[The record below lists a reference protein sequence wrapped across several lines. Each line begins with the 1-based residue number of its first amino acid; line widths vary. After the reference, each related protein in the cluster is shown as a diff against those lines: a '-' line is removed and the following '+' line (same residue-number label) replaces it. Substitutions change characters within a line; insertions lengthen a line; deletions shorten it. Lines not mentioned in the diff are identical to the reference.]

1 MDVILKKHNLEKT
14 NCKKDRHT
22 TIKGGK
28 LPPLMVVYKTS
39 NNMTLEKI
47 YNKWLSIQPLS
58 EADQKLV
65 KRMVDNGYIA
75 RHENGAWRVIAT
87 SVVWILLK

>member
-1 MDVILKKHNLEKT
+1 
-14 NCKKDRHT
+14 
-22 TIKGGK
+22 
-28 LPPLMVVYKTS
+28 MVVYKTS

-58 EADQKLV
+58 EAVQKLV

-75 RHENGAWRVIAT
+75 RYENGAWRVIAT
-87 SVVWILLK
+87 SVV

>member
-1 MDVILKKHNLEKT
+1 MVKSY
-14 NCKKDRHT
+14 T
-22 TIKGGK
+22 TIKGGN

-58 EADQKLV
+58 EADQNKLSMRFTV
-65 KRMVDNGYIA
+65 EYNYNSNHLEGNTLTYGQT
-75 RHENGAWRVIAT
+75 E
-87 SVVWILLK
+87 LLLLFGKVSGEGHHDTR

>member
-1 MDVILKKHNLEKT
+1 MALSGCDFKKQNLEK
-14 NCKKDRHT
+14 NKLQKDIYT

-87 SVVWILLK
+87 SVV

>member
-1 MDVILKKHNLEKT
+1 MALSGCDFKKQNLEK
-14 NCKKDRHT
+14 NKLQKDIYT

-28 LPPLMVVYKTS
+28 LPALMVVYKTS
-39 NNMTLEKI
+39 NNMALEKI
-47 YNKWLSIQPLS
+47 YNKWLSIQSLS

-87 SVVWILLK
+87 SVV

>member
-1 MDVILKKHNLEKT
+1 
-14 NCKKDRHT
+14 
-22 TIKGGK
+22 
-28 LPPLMVVYKTS
+28 
-39 NNMTLEKI
+39 MTLEKI
-47 YNKWLSIQPLS
+47 YNKWLSIQSLS

-87 SVVWILLK
+87 SVV

>member
-1 MDVILKKHNLEKT
+1 MALSGCDFKKQNLEK
-14 NCKKDRHT
+14 NKLQKDIYT

-39 NNMTLEKI
+39 NNMALEKI
-47 YNKWLSIQPLS
+47 YNKWLSIQSLS

-87 SVVWILLK
+87 SVV

>member
-1 MDVILKKHNLEKT
+1 MALSGCDFKKQNLEK
-14 NCKKDRHT
+14 NKLQKDIYT

-47 YNKWLSIQPLS
+47 YNKWLSIQSLS

-87 SVVWILLK
+87 SVV